1 MGRSS
6 SPHLTGRSSS
16 PPTGRSSSLTPLET
30 DYDEHDPSAHSLH
43 DSPDSLGNTRDEDE
57 DTDEDKWLPDSS
69 PDVLLLGPG
78 GWGVGARKRVPSAA
92 SVTSDT
98 PVKKRMRLGR

>member
-16 PPTGRSSSLTPLET
+16 PPTGRSSSLTPLDT
-30 DYDEHDPSAHSLH
+30 DYDEDDSSAHSLH
-43 DSPDSLGNTRDEDE
+43 DSPDNLGNTRDEDE
-57 DTDEDKWLPDSS
+57 DTDEDIWLPDSS

-78 GWGVGARKRVPSAA
+78 GWGVGPRKRVPSAA

-98 PVKKRMRLGR
+98 PVKKRMRLVR